1 MIHLLPNILLY
12 NDESVEIYGKKQYSN
27 DFINRLANIFNKKK
41 ILILNCFHVNS
52 IAKVKVNLFANRQAL
67 LTYLKS
73 FLDVSNYCVGAVCN
87 GEICYYINEEN
98 ITDFAKARLYDCI
111 NYS

>member
-12 NDESVEIYGKKQYSN
+12 NDEGVEIYGKKQYSN

-41 ILILNCFHVNS
+41 NLILNYFNVNS
-52 IAKVKVNLFANRQAL
+52 IAKVKVNLFDNKQVL
-67 LTYLKS
+67 LNYLKS
-73 FLDVSNYCVGAVCN
+73 FFHVSSYCVGAVCN
-87 GEICYYINEEN
+87 GEICYYINDEN

>member
-41 ILILNCFHVNS
+41 NLILNYFNVTS
-52 IAKVKVNLFANRQAL
+52 IAKVKVN
-67 LTYLKS
+67 
-73 FLDVSNYCVGAVCN
+73 
-87 GEICYYINEEN
+87 
-98 ITDFAKARLYDCI
+98 
-111 NYS
+111 